1 MSKPSQLF
9 ATVELLYQTEI
20 LNTHILKGSALWDWH
35 TPFSLNILTVTETH
49 SFPNKKQ
56 FVCEVQFVISV
67 PQFPRYLKLLKGN
80 GTFATSKSFYRCWRA
95 LLHMR
100 KKSCIKPSVAPA
112 MSLESVSVG
121 ADDKSE
127 NETRLRVCTVD
138 LWCPLL
144 LSAWG
149 WGLKATVATISI
161 AHLNL
166 QPNCWQLSCIM
177 GNVGASFR
185 QGRRMCGIKNYDTSN
200 RLIFF
205 LKTECNAKS
214 VEYS

>member
-1 MSKPSQLF
+1 MK
-9 ATVELLYQTEI
+9 
-20 LNTHILKGSALWDWH
+20 
-35 TPFSLNILTVTETH
+35 FSLL
-49 SFPNKKQ
+49 
-56 FVCEVQFVISV
+56 SV
-67 PQFPRYLKLLKGN
+67 YHNFLRYLKLLKGN

-149 WGLKATVATISI
+149 WGLKAKVATISI

-166 QPNCWQLSCIM
+166 QPNCWQLRCVV
-177 GNVGASFR
+177 GNVGTRIWQEEECWKAYSNQERLFPAISVTFR
-185 QGRRMCGIKNYDTSN
+185 IIQHSRPLHAMIGQLGGEKVS
-200 RLIFF
+200 
-205 LKTECNAKS
+205 
-214 VEYS
+214 